1 MVCVALFADT
11 SCTVFCMSD
20 TAISTLNA
28 MVFDKPA
35 RGVVCFA
42 HAGPQITYYW
52 HVYIDQGFVHAA
64 FRSPLPKVLLLQLV
78 SRHPHQQCAPQ
89 RLHTLCS
96 QVFCPMGS
104 LAQPQSQPS
113 GQQPFGLMIKEGRL
127 MSLATWYKPG
137 QSPSQHSRCFS
148 TKSFSCAKIRCIS
161 VLQACD
167 CKE

>member
-1 MVCVALFADT
+1 
-11 SCTVFCMSD
+11 MSD
-20 TAISTLNA
+20 AAISTLNA
-28 MVFDKPA
+28 MVLINQQEVLCA
-35 RGVVCFA
+35 LLMQSL
-42 HAGPQITYYW
+42 QIPCYW

-64 FRSPLPKVLLLQLV
+64 FRSPFPKVLLRQLL

-104 LAQPQSQPS
+104 LVQPQSQPS

-148 TKSFSCAKIRCIS
+148 TKSLSCAKVRYIS